1 MHRSMD
7 ETNKSHKTNLT
18 DQQNSDRRR
27 NVLILLIIGTAS
39 LIIRALVSYEF
50 DQSAL
55 LYVGVPFLVAVALL
69 WVIKKP
75 SQPSLTRYY
84 LYLVGWSLVVMLGTS
99 IILFEGF
106 VCVVMF
112 MPIYFGI
119 LLLMYLFQLFVQ
131 YLHRRDKGTHYAHVF
146 PLLIV
151 VSSFEGVVPTFE
163 FERDYSVSKE
173 IVVDA
178 SISQIQHQLTQPIQL
193 DVKRN
198 WLLSLFPMPTNID
211 AGTLSEGDVHNI
223 DFVYH
228 RWFITNTHEGQ
239 MKLELTQV
247 QNDYIQTTF
256 MEDSSYIGNYLKL
269 KGTEI
274 NFTPLHNGKSK
285 VLLTIH
291 YHRFL
296 DPAWY
301 FGPIQ
306 EYAIGQTASMLLD
319 ELFVPA
325 TKSQTNSVNS
335 DV

>member
-1 MHRSMD
+1 MHRSTD
-7 ETNKSHKTNLT
+7 EPNKSRNANLT
-18 DQQNSDRRR
+18 NYQNSNRRR
-27 NVLILLIIGTAS
+27 NVLILLVIGASS
-39 LIIRALVSYEF
+39 LIIRALISYEF

-75 SQPSLTRYY
+75 SQPSLTKYY

-99 IILFEGF
+99 IVLFEGF

-119 LLLMYLFQLFVQ
+119 LSLMYLFQLFVQ

-151 VSSFEGVVPTFE
+151 ISSFEGVVPLLE
-163 FERDYSVSKE
+163 FEREYSVTKE
-173 IVVDA
+173 VVIDA
-178 SISQIQHQLTQPIQL
+178 SISQIQHQLAQPMQL

-228 RWFITNTHEGQ
+228 RWFVTNTHEGK

-247 QNDYIQTTF
+247 QDDYIRTTF
-256 MEDSSYIGNYLKL
+256 VQDSSYIGNYLKL

-274 NFTPLHNGKSK
+274 SFIPTLDGKSK
-285 VLLTIH
+285 VRLTIH

-306 EYAIGQTASMLLD
+306 EYAIGQTASLLLD

-325 TKSQTNSVNS
+325 TS
-335 DV
+335 